1 MIRAHSRK
9 ECSHAM
15 PDEAAF
21 FHQVRALI
29 HQSRTVLA
37 PYLCGDHTFDVA
49 AHELAPIIRAFLQHP
64 PSAPTP
70 APPVREPEP
79 QRAPLW
85 RRLTI
90 GRLSLKR
97 ETPPDTSPRSEL
109 DVWVDALAPGYA
121 HADEKKVRAVVTEA
135 LRIAQSSS
143 L

>member
-1 MIRAHSRK
+1 
-9 ECSHAM
+9 M

-37 PYLCGDHTFDVA
+37 PYLCGDHSFDVA
-49 AHELAPIIRAFLQHP
+49 AHELAPIIRTFLQHP
-64 PSAPTP
+64 APAAP
-70 APPVREPEP
+70 APAVREPEP
-79 QRAPLW
+79 HHAPLW

-90 GRLSLKR
+90 GRLSFKR
-97 ETPPDTSPRSEL
+97 HPPPDPSPRSDL

-121 HADEKKVRAVVTEA
+121 HADEEKVRAVVTEA
-135 LRIAQSSS
+135 LRIAQSPP